1 MELSQYAYGRTLD
14 TILRLTDSQNHRLSR
29 WLGKA
34 LKGHNADKAP
44 EGAPKGL
51 PTAFLFPATL
61 KGASFM
67 PSCSRYP

>member
-1 MELSQYAYGRTLD
+1 MSIAKAL
-14 TILRLTDSQNHRLSR
+14 LTTGIASGCHVSQNHRLSR

-51 PTAFLFPATL
+51 PTAFLFPATP